1 MNLITFGLN
10 IVKYSYISN
19 NISSYIFDN
28 IVQIVLVLIIS
39 LIILY
44 TLIPKIKSLFTEKSD
59 KIDKILKNESSVSI
73 IMHNNPDPDAMGSA
87 IGFRELVNSID
98 SNIET
103 EILYPGRI
111 SHHENRAF
119 RAVLDVEFNII
130 NKKEDINGDI
140 IVLVDHSE
148 IRGIEGVCDEV
159 KPDIIIDHHSE
170 NEISSDCNFCYSN
183 DNMGACSTIITE
195 LLDEK
200 NILEENLNEKV
211 ATALYYGIK
220 SDTNELN
227 RNVSDADFRSINK
240 LYPYVNSEMLKRI
253 SNPKIDSKSLE
264 TKARAIMGRDVRE
277 PFAVSDVGEVENYD
291 SIPQAAEELVVL
303 EGISSVIIIGDL
315 NDKIKF
321 SGRAYDDRIHLGQSL
336 EKLVEDIDGSS
347 AGGHANMAG
356 GTIPK
361 DHISEN
367 NITRQDIIEDIFDIM
382 NGRK

>member
-1 MNLITFGLN
+1 MNLITLALN
-10 IVKYSYISN
+10 ITKYSDISN
-19 NISSYIFDN
+19 NILNYIFN
-28 IVQIVLVLIIS
+28 NTVQIVLL
-39 LIILY
+39 LIILLIMFY
-44 TLIPKIKSLFTEKSD
+44 IIIPKVKSLFTSKSD
-59 KIDKILKNESSVSI
+59 KIDKVIKNENSVSI

-87 IGFRELVNSID
+87 IGFKELVDNID
-98 SNIET
+98 SDVET

-111 SHHENRAF
+111 SHHQNRAF

-130 NKKEDINGDI
+130 KKKEDINGDI

-148 IRGIEGVCDEV
+148 IRGIEECNEI
-159 KPDIIIDHHSE
+159 KPDIIIDHHSDSK
-170 NEISSDCNFCYSN
+170 ISNDCNFSYSN
-183 DNMGACSTIITE
+183 EDIGACSSIITE

-200 NILEENLNEKV
+200 NIIQENLNQKV

-227 RNVSDADFRSINK
+227 RNVSDADFRSINN
-240 LYPYVNSEMLKRI
+240 LYPYVNSEKLKRI
-253 SNPKIDSKSLE
+253 SNPKIDSKPLE

-277 PFAVSDVGEVENYD
+277 PFAVSDVGEVDNYD

-361 DHISEN
+361 DYISEN
-367 NITRQDIIEDIFDIM
+367 NITRQDIIENIFDIM